1 ARRAQQDLTDARR
14 EAAREL
20 EDLNARLAGAQLSQR
35 DAALSVRVAQAEL
48 TRTVKDAGSSELDR
62 ARAQLAYDQAVQRLK
77 DQTTD
82 TKR

>member
-1 ARRAQQDLTDARR
+1 ASAQRDARRAQQDLTDARR

-35 DAALSVRVAQAEL
+35 DAALSVREAQAEL

-62 ARAQLAYDQAVQRLK
+62 ARAQLAYD
-77 DQTTD
+77 
-82 TKR
+82 

>member
-1 ARRAQQDLTDARR
+1 TDARR

-35 DAALSVRVAQAEL
+35 DAALSVREAQAEL

-77 DQTTD
+77 DQTTE
-82 TKR
+82 